1 MNDIRQLKIIKNLYL
16 LVSILFC
23 GAGIFFIVK
32 PDCSIRFVCIQM
44 GIMLIVYGAIKIA
57 GYFSRDAYKLAFQ
70 YDLAFGVLFVI
81 TGIIIIARKD
91 VLINL
96 LFAVFGILILADAL
110 FKIQMSIDARN
121 FGLSLW
127 WRILIMALLTGGV
140 GFLVFLKPFETAETM
155 MVLIGISIL
164 LEGLLNLCVG
174 VYTIK
179 VIERRSSY
187 IDDSS
192 GF

>member
-1 MNDIRQLKIIKNLYL
+1 
-16 LVSILFC
+16 
-23 GAGIFFIVK
+23 
-32 PDCSIRFVCIQM
+32 
-44 GIMLIVYGAIKIA
+44 
-57 GYFSRDAYKLAFQ
+57 
-70 YDLAFGVLFVI
+70 
-81 TGIIIIARKD
+81 
-91 VLINL
+91 
-96 LFAVFGILILADAL
+96 
-110 FKIQMSIDARN
+110 
-121 FGLSLW
+121 
-127 WRILIMALLTGGV
+127 MALLTGGV